1 MTAWHKFGGVH
12 IRAKIEVFPWI
23 LLIFYCNNLVQKAE
37 PWLYKFKKLCVAEYA
52 GFWSAVTSS
61 KILKTWQ
68 NYVSS
73 SILEKLSTVSRQ
85 AFYFH
90 RNSIRQKRFTRIF
103 PRFSAAPF
111 RGKLDICFENIHPN
125 LNQLWFLIFT
135 WRRYFHLLSLILV
148 KLLLSNI

>member
-37 PWLYKFKKLCVAEYA
+37 PWLYKFKKLCVVEYA

-61 KILKTWQ
+61 KILKRWQ

-85 AFYFH
+85 AFYFD

-111 RGKLDICFENIHPN
+111 RGKLDISIVVSDLYVTKIFSWALIYFLWYWQNCFFQIYK
-125 LNQLWFLIFT
+125 LI
-135 WRRYFHLLSLILV
+135 
-148 KLLLSNI
+148 NN